1 MQSQTRIFGTDI
13 SLNKLPASVKHAHK
27 YSTGSGMY
35 GFHLLF
41 MQTATDV
48 VFRLPRTGT
57 DCHFTLSG
65 NDLPIYPAQEVELI
79 IANDMII
86 GFIDS
91 STRRYYYLVDG
102 FNKLFGIQRWV
113 WPIGIALALS
123 LLVAIFFTQ
132 GEHQQFLF
140 FAAFAL
146 ILCAYIYQRGLNWLI
161 ERKLDA
167 AIEADENKQWL

>member
-1 MQSQTRIFGTDI
+1 MQSQTRILGTDI

-35 GFHLLF
+35 GFNLLF
-41 MQTATDV
+41 VQTATDV

-113 WPIGIALALS
+113 WQVGIGFGVALLAAGFLLNSEYRQNCFVAAL
-123 LLVAIFFTQ
+123 LMIPLTY
-132 GEHQQFLF
+132 L
-140 FAAFAL
+140 
-146 ILCAYIYQRGLNWLI
+146 YQLGLNWWI

-167 AIEADENKQWL
+167 AIEADENRQWL